1 MPVKL
6 KGIEQVRR
14 KFAQLSRDFESYPKS
29 NNPLKDWEKEYGVR
43 GAKSKRPTIAKAGTY
58 RGNRWPGLAFQYK
71 RKTDGVVVPV
81 WGGVKRAVFG
91 RFAQSRLGVVTRAG
105 SAGIRVGE
113 SRRDKALGHGVIKV
127 GQLVG
132 RGGNVLGKLNSQHK
146 RYKRSDLQL
155 AKARRGGL
163 FQDWFT
169 HPGKLS
175 TNGKRLTKTTNKPH
189 AARIAAKRPFHWG
202 RTIARVER
210 HHLELV
216 AAKWLSTRIRR
227 RA

>member
-6 KGIEQVRR
+6 KGIEQVQR
-14 KFAQLSRDFESYPKS
+14 KFAQLSRDFESFPKAD
-29 NNPLKDWEKEYGVR
+29 NPLKDWESGYGER
-43 GAKSKRPTIAKAGTY
+43 GEKGKRPTVAKAGTY
-58 RGNRWPGLAFQYK
+58 RGNRWAGLAFQYK

-81 WGGVKRAVFG
+81 WGGVKRLRKG
-91 RFAQSRLGVVTRAG
+91 RVTRATG
-105 SAGIRVGE
+105 TGERRKDAGPAI
-113 SRRDKALGHGVIKV
+113 IKK
-127 GQLVG
+127 GQTF
-132 RGGNVLGKLNSQHK
+132 GGPNVLGRLKSDGH
-146 RYKRSDLQL
+146 RYKRSDKQLGNVQGSIGLLQS
-155 AKARRGGL
+155 
-163 FQDWFT
+163 WFAVT
-169 HPGKLS
+169 GKLS